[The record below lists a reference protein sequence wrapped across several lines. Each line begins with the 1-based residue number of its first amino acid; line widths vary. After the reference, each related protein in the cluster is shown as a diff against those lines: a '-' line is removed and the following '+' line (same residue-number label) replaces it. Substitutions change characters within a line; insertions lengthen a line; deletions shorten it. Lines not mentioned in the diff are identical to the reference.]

1 MFVALFVV
9 GGLVMRVLA
18 RLITRPLARL
28 SASMKVVESDDFEA
42 ALAMLPDHPYRDE
55 TGQLT
60 GEFRVM
66 LQQIDTLIRENYKKQ
81 ILLQQTQY
89 QMLQAQ
95 INPHFLNNTLNTV
108 NWMIRAG
115 RSEDAAR
122 VVVELGQL
130 LRAALARESA
140 TTVAREVELV
150 QSYIAIQE
158 FRYHGRAA
166 FQVETEGALDR
177 WTMPK
182 MILQPLVENA
192 ILHGVENSL
201 TPCTITVTEQTADI
215 LLEVHN
221 TGPCMTPEEL
231 DAVRR
236 FAAKPKGHGIG
247 LKNINDRL
255 QLYFGSFGWQIDS
268 DPEQGTR
275 VRMTLPKKEKEDVQ
289 TADRG

>member
-1 MFVALFVV
+1 
-9 GGLVMRVLA
+9 
-18 RLITRPLARL
+18 
-28 SASMKVVESDDFEA
+28 
-42 ALAMLPDHPYRDE
+42 
-55 TGQLT
+55 
-60 GEFRVM
+60 
-66 LQQIDTLIRENYKKQ
+66 
-81 ILLQQTQY
+81 
-89 QMLQAQ
+89 
-95 INPHFLNNTLNTV
+95 
-108 NWMIRAG
+108 
-115 RSEDAAR
+115 
-122 VVVELGQL
+122 
-130 LRAALARESA
+130 
-140 TTVAREVELV
+140 
-150 QSYIAIQE
+150 
-158 FRYHGRAA
+158 
-166 FQVETEGALDR
+166 
-177 WTMPK
+177 MPK

-201 TPCTITVTEQTADI
+201 TPCTITVTAREQTADI

-231 DAVRR
+231 DAVRC